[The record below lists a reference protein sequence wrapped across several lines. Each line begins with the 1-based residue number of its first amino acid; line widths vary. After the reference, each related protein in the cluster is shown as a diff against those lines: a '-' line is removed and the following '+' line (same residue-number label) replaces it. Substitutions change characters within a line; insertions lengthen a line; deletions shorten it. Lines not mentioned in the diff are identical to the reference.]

1 MANPNQDGRDGWGRY
16 TRTLEAAQ
24 RRANALELRSHG
36 LTYDQIAEHLG
47 ISKSAA
53 FETVQQ
59 GLADTVAEP
68 AAAARK
74 LELDRLDVLYQAA
87 MRVLEA
93 QHLTVSHGKVVQ
105 HDGAPLEDDGPVLN
119 AIDRLVRISERRARL
134 LGLDAPNRVSVD
146 AEKLGAEILT
156 LLTNNAP
163 DSDPGDDGDA

>member
-1 MANPNQDGRDGWGRY
+1 MADNTRTHDGFGRY
-16 TRTLEAAQ
+16 TRTLEGAQ

-36 LTYDQIAEHLG
+36 LTYDQIAAQLG
-47 ISKSAA
+47 ISKSSAW
-53 FETVQQ
+53 ETVQQ
-59 GLADTVAEP
+59 GLADTIAEP

-93 QHLTVSHGKVVQ
+93 QHLTVSHGRVVE
-105 HDGAPLEDDGPVLN
+105 HDGTPIDDDGPVLQ

-146 AEKLGAEILT
+146 AEKLGQEIIT
-156 LLTNNAP
+156 LLTNNTA
-163 DSDPGDDGDA
+163 DGDDEHSA